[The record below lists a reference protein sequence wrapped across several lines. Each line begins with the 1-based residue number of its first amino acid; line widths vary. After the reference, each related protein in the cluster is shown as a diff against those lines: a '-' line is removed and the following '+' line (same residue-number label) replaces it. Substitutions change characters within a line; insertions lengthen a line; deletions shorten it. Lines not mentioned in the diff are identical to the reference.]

1 MYLSVCIAE
10 AIFVH
15 CIFSTQQTDK
25 LFLDESRTTI
35 RAFPTMSDATSSDD
49 KEKEGTVGRNA
60 RHVEKRSPRQQRQWN
75 RRRPNQKQ
83 LQSLMPRQKREASKK
98 KLASLPVP
106 QHTIGAGNELGLSV
120 MVDNQ
125 IEKYFLTSGSF
136 VGSKVCRRRHRKC
149 DMASS
154 SSHARLF

>member
-1 MYLSVCIAE
+1 M
-10 AIFVH
+10 
-15 CIFSTQQTDK
+15 

-60 RHVEKRSPRQQRQWN
+60 RHVEKRSPRQQRQWQ
-75 RRRPNQKQ
+75 RLRPKQ
-83 LQSLMPRQKREASKK
+83 QSLMPRQKREASKK

-136 VGSKVCRRRHRKC
+136 IGSKVTKVGHYDIFISRH
-149 DMASS
+149 
-154 SSHARLF
+154 LFVNLATALVSNS

>member
-1 MYLSVCIAE
+1 
-10 AIFVH
+10 
-15 CIFSTQQTDK
+15 
-25 LFLDESRTTI
+25 
-35 RAFPTMSDATSSDD
+35 MSDATSSDDD

-60 RHVEKRSPRQQRQWN
+60 RHVEKRSPRQQQRQWKR